1 MYFKQS
7 GVRRLGQVWNTQIVD
22 WYEQAVKW
30 SNYPQ
35 AILGEVLQTEI
46 KDSDTVLDA
55 GCGIGAISL
64 YVAAICK
71 RVLAVD
77 MQSEALKILQQKAEM
92 SGRENVKTYLGMWPE
107 VEMEEADVTVCTYSP
122 PISRNNKGLEKLL
135 NLTRRTGIILT
146 PCLDMKDNDAINGLA
161 CQLGLPDKNIP
172 CANGCWEKG
181 FLESKG
187 LDVKCQILVHD
198 FSQPVKDYQEAWNF
212 LRHQLDAPEYFESQ
226 AIKEIPKCLET
237 KDGQLLIPIIR
248 KNCLIIFRK

>member
-1 MYFKQS
+1 MA
-7 GVRRLGQVWNTQIVD
+7 QVWNTQIVD

-46 KDSDTVLDA
+46 EDSDTVLDA

-64 YVAAICK
+64 YVAALCK

-92 SGRENVKTYLGMWPE
+92 SGREN
-107 VEMEEADVTVCTYSP
+107 ACQ
-122 PISRNNKGLEKLL
+122 
-135 NLTRRTGIILT
+135 
-146 PCLDMKDNDAINGLA
+146 DMKDNDSINGLA
-161 CQLGLPDKNIP
+161 CQLGLPSKNTP

-187 LDVKCQILVHD
+187 LDVKCQILVHN
-198 FSQPVKDYQEAWNF
+198 FSQPIRDYQEAWNF
-212 LRHQLDAPEYFESQ
+212 LRHQLDAPKYLENQ

-248 KNCLIIFRK
+248 KNCLISMCQV